1 LNEHLKVR
9 EGNLMQIESYRI
21 DQAENAVIVYQDIR
35 LEDDKWKSKTFVF
48 ENFAQALE
56 FLADNPIS

>member
-1 LNEHLKVR
+1 
-9 EGNLMQIESYRI
+9 MQIESYRI

>member
-1 LNEHLKVR
+1 MV
-9 EGNLMQIESYRI
+9 IENYSI
-21 DQAENAVIVYQDIR
+21 EQAENAIIVRQDIR

-48 ENFAQALE
+48 DDFAQALE